1 MPMVNEGGGPTA
13 GTAVAEPKAAGG
25 IPGTGNPE
33 DSENDP
39 RVVFSNVRPLSPAP
53 PATRTPVLT
62 F

>member
-13 GTAVAEPKAAGG
+13 GTAIAEPKAAGG

-39 RVVFSNVRPLSPAP
+39 RVVFSNVRAYMLFFPPSPAP
-53 PATRTPVLT
+53 FPR
-62 F
+62 